1 MAVHDWML
9 NARAPRARVRRS
21 KGRRASDRLP
31 SLENLLVAGGITAW
45 AWCAFEVLRLVLR

>member
-9 NARAPRARVRRS
+9 TARVPRVRVRRT

-31 SLENLLVAGGITAW
+31 SVETLLVYGCIIAW
-45 AWCAFEVLRLVLR
+45 AWCAFEVLRVMLR

>member
-9 NARAPRARVRRS
+9 NARAPRMRVRRS

-31 SLENLLVAGGITAW
+31 SLETLLVAGGIVAW